1 MIWISALYRDEF
13 ICEIHGGVHVA
24 VGRARRGV
32 PGASLTGAVMVVMI
46 EWLRFDRASSRSD
59 RRQQHPGILTYTTGL
74 FG

>member
-1 MIWISALYRDEF
+1 MSPSGGQDEVF
-13 ICEIHGGVHVA
+13 
-24 VGRARRGV
+24 